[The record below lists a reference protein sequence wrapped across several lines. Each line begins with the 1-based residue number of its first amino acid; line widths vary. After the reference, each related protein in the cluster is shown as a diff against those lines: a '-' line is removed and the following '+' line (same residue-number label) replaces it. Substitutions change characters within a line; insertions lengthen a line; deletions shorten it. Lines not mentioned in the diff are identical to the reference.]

1 MKKILI
7 LFAILAVAA
16 PLAAETAKVGSAG
29 AQFLKIGVG
38 SRYQGMAEAS
48 VATVSD
54 VYAAY
59 WNPAGLAEVEGWSVG
74 FTSVNWLL
82 DVNLNYVAAARY
94 FEDVGVFA
102 ASVTVLSM
110 NDQEITTVT
119 QPEGTGQKYSA
130 ASYAVGLSF
139 ARQLT
144 TRFAFGG
151 TVKYLGE
158 EIGEVDARGFALDF
172 GTLLYTGFRT
182 MRIGMSISNMG
193 SDMKFTG
200 SSVKVS
206 YVDPDLDPDEDPQVP
221 ADAELT
227 TTPYSLPLTFR
238 VGLAYDLE
246 FGPKSMV
253 TLSSEFK
260 HPNDNQQRGSL
271 GAEFA
276 YDQRFFLRGG
286 YKINYDEETF
296 SLGGGLSTTMG
307 EETRLFIDYSW
318 QDFGR
323 LEAAQRFSVG
333 FTF

>member
-1 MKKILI
+1 MKKL
-7 LFAILAVAA
+7 LYLLMILAVAA

-38 SRYQGMAEAS
+38 SRYQGMGEAS

-59 WNPAGLAEVEGWSVG
+59 WNPAGLAEVENWSVG
-74 FTSVNWLL
+74 FTTVNWLL
-82 DVNLNYVAAARY
+82 DVNLNYAVMAHY
-94 FEDVGVFA
+94 FENVGTFA
-102 ASVTVLSM
+102 VSATVLSM
-110 NDQEITTVT
+110 NDQEITTVLE
-119 QPEGTGQKYSA
+119 PEGTGQKYSA
-130 ASYAVGLSF
+130 ASYALGLSY

-144 TRFAFGG
+144 ARFAFGC
-151 TVKYLGE
+151 TAKYIGE
-158 EIGEVDARGFALDF
+158 EIGEVDARGFGLDF

-193 SDMKFTG
+193 SDMEFTG

-206 YVDPDLDPDEDPQVP
+206 YINPGLDPEEDPQVSS
-221 ADAELT
+221 DAELT

-238 VGLAYDLE
+238 VGLAYDVE
-246 FGPKSMV
+246 FGPKSVV
-253 TLSSEFK
+253 TLASEFK
-260 HPNDNQQRGSL
+260 HPNDNEQRGSI

-276 YDQRFFLRGG
+276 YDDRFFLRGG

-296 SLGGGLSTTMG
+296 ALGGGLSTGMG
-307 EETRLFIDYSW
+307 EDTRLFIDYSW

>member
-1 MKKILI
+1 MKRILSLLI
-7 LFAILAVAA
+7 ILALAA
-16 PLAAETAKVGSAG
+16 PLAADTPKVGSAG

-48 VATVSD
+48 VATCTD
-54 VYAAY
+54 IYAAY
-59 WNPAGLAEVEGWSVG
+59 WNPAGLAEVENWSVG
-74 FTSVNWLL
+74 FTTVNWLL

-94 FEDVGVFA
+94 FEDVGTFA
-102 ASVTVLSM
+102 VSATVLSM
-110 NDQEITTVT
+110 EDQEITTVLE
-119 QPEGTGQKYSA
+119 PDGTGQKYSA
-130 ASYAVGLSF
+130 ASYAVGLSY

-144 TRFAFGG
+144 SRFAFGG

-158 EIGEVDARGFALDF
+158 QIGEVDARGFGLDF
-172 GTLLYTGFRT
+172 GTLLYTGYRS

-200 SSVKVS
+200 ASVKVS
-206 YVDPDLDPDEDPQVP
+206 YVDPGLDPDTDPQVVS
-221 ADAELT
+221 DGELT
-227 TTPYSLPLTFR
+227 TSDYSLPLTFR
-238 VGLAYDLE
+238 VGLAYDFQ
-246 FGPKSMV
+246 FGPKSML

-260 HPNDNQQRGSL
+260 HPNDNEQRGSL
-271 GAEFA
+271 GAEFG
-276 YDQRFFLRGG
+276 YDQKFFLRGG

-296 SLGGGLSTTMG
+296 ALGGGLSTSMG
-307 EETRLFIDYSW
+307 EATHLFIDYSW